1 MLRAKLVFGFAFA
14 LLILAAPIY
23 AVLHALTFALPLYLL
38 LLSVG
43 IGLLSVV
50 LQADLKLEEAF
61 LVSAIFI
68 GGCCTIAGLAIA
80 PLLVQAI
87 AAIALFTV
95 WGRYQVEL

>member
-1 MLRAKLVFGFAFA
+1 MLPAKVVFAFVFA

-23 AVLHALTFALPLYLL
+23 AVLHALTFALPLYVL

-43 IGLLSVV
+43 IGLLSVG

-68 GGCCTIAGLAIA
+68 GVCCTIAGLAM
-80 PLLVQAI
+80 LVHI
-87 AAIALFTV
+87 VAAIALFTV

>member
-1 MLRAKLVFGFAFA
+1 MLPAKVVLV

-38 LLSVG
+38 LLSAGISLLYVG
-43 IGLLSVV
+43 
-50 LQADLKLEEAF
+50 LQADVKLEEVF

-80 PLLVQAI
+80 PLLVQI
-87 AAIALFTV
+87 GVAIALFTC
-95 WGRYQVEL
+95 WGRYQVEM